1 MAREMKTTITI
12 SGKMDASLKKAVEA
26 AGASIKTVEAAA
38 KASKTPFDE
47 LSGTVNKQAKTLR
60 KLQNEYAGY
69 VVEGKKSSA
78 EAKNLKNQIK
88 TLSSELNNNRSKLE
102 DAEEAA
108 NKLSGG
114 YGKASGILEKLGVSA
129 GGSAGGFTIMKGAI
143 ANLVSGGIQWLIGK
157 CSEAV
162 SALWNLSEE
171 TQEYREDMGKLETA
185 WEAEGKSGDFATET
199 YKNFYAALGEEDRS
213 VEAVNHLAKL
223 VDTEKDMQ
231 KWTDIAT
238 GVWGT
243 FGDSLPVEGLTEA
256 ANETAKVGKVVGPLA
271 DALNWAGVNEDE
283 FNTKLAK
290 TANEQERAALIT
302 DTLTGLYG
310 KAAEKYKENNS
321 SIIAAR
327 KATSDF
333 TDAQAQLG
341 EKMEPLK
348 TKFTQL
354 KTQALMAIIPAISW
368 VISKLQQFGTFAQT
382 YIMPTLSVVAY
393 AVKNVFGSAWNAIK
407 PIISGVTKTLG
418 GLIQFVSGIFT
429 ANWRSAWEGVKNIFS
444 GIVESLVGVV
454 KAPINA
460 VIGVINGAISR
471 INGIS
476 VDIPDWVPIVGGKH
490 FGVNIPNIPMLAKGG
505 FTEGLSIA
513 GEAGTEAV
521 ISFNPAY
528 RKDNL
533 GYWAQAGR
541 MLGATTADF
550 SLTGGYGRTTSV
562 NLGGVSFSPTIY
574 GGGGNGTDIVE
585 QLRREYP
592 EFLDLLKDALRQEED
607 LVYA

>member
-1 MAREMKTTITI
+1 M
-12 SGKMDASLKKAVEA
+12 
-26 AGASIKTVEAAA
+26 
-38 KASKTPFDE
+38 
-47 LSGTVNKQAKTLR
+47 
-60 KLQNEYAGY
+60 
-69 VVEGKKSSA
+69 
-78 EAKNLKNQIK
+78 
-88 TLSSELNNNRSKLE
+88 
-102 DAEEAA
+102 
-108 NKLSGG
+108 
-114 YGKASGILEKLGVSA
+114 
-129 GGSAGGFTIMKGAI
+129 
-143 ANLVSGGIQWLIGK
+143 
-157 CSEAV
+157 
-162 SALWNLSEE
+162 
-171 TQEYREDMGKLETA
+171 
-185 WEAEGKSGDFATET
+185 
-199 YKNFYAALGEEDRS
+199 
-213 VEAVNHLAKL
+213 
-223 VDTEKDMQ
+223 
-231 KWTDIAT
+231 
-238 GVWGT
+238 
-243 FGDSLPVEGLTEA
+243 
-256 ANETAKVGKVVGPLA
+256 
-271 DALNWAGVNEDE
+271 
-283 FNTKLAK
+283 
-290 TANEQERAALIT
+290 
-302 DTLTGLYG
+302 
-310 KAAEKYKENNS
+310 
-321 SIIAAR
+321 
-327 KATSDF
+327 
-333 TDAQAQLG
+333 
-341 EKMEPLK
+341 
-348 TKFTQL
+348 
-354 KTQALMAIIPAISW
+354 
-368 VISKLQQFGTFAQT
+368 
-382 YIMPTLSVVAY
+382 
-393 AVKNVFGSAWNAIK
+393 
-407 PIISGVTKTLG
+407 G

>member
-78 EAKNLKNQIK
+78 EAKNLKTQIK

-157 CSEAV
+157 ASEAA
-162 SALWNLSEE
+162 SALWNLAEE
-171 TQEYREDMGKLETA
+171 TQEYREDLAKLDTSFGDAGKDTEVA
-185 WEAEGKSGDFATET
+185 YET
-199 YKNFYAALGEEDRS
+199 YKKFYGVLGEQDRS
-213 VEAVNHLAKL
+213 VEAVDHLAQF
-223 VDTEKDMQ
+223 VNTEKDMS
-231 KWTDIAT
+231 KWTTIAA
-238 GVWGT
+238 GVT
-243 FGDSLPVEGLTEA
+243 AKFGDSLPIEGLTEA
-256 ANETAKVGKVVGPLA
+256 ANETAKVGEVTGPLA
-271 DALNWAGVNEDE
+271 DALNWTTGEE
-283 FNTKLAK
+283 EKFNQKLAEC
-290 TANEQERAALIT
+290 NSEQERAKLIT
-302 DTLTGLYG
+302 DKLISQYG
-310 KAAEKYKENNS
+310 EAGKKYMENNA
-321 SIIAAR
+321 SIMANR
-327 KATSDF
+327 EATEDF
-333 TDAQAQLG
+333 TAAQAQLG

-348 TKFTQL
+348 TKFTQF
-354 KTQALMAIIPAISW
+354 KTQALLAIIP
-368 VISKLQQFGTFAQT
+368 VVSK
-382 YIMPTLSVVAY
+382 V
-393 AVKNVFGSAWNAIK
+393 
-407 PIISGVTKTLG
+407 
-418 GLIQFVSGIFT
+418 VSGFLWLSNKAFPIVTGAATKVSAVIQKIKSVLKSVIDFVRGVFSV
-429 ANWRSAWEGVKNIFS
+429 NWSAAWDSIVTTFGNIF
-444 GIVESLVGVV
+444 GKLAGFV
-454 KAPINA
+454 KAPFNA
-460 VIGVINGAISR
+460 VIGLINSAIGK

-476 VDIPDWVPIVGGKH
+476 FNLPKILGGGHVG
-490 FGVNIPNIPMLAKGG
+490 FNIPTIPMLAKGG

-533 GYWAQAGR
+533 GYWMQAGR

-550 SLTGGYGRTTSV
+550 SLTGSSGRTTSV

-592 EFLDLLKDALRQEED
+592 EFLDLLKDVLRQEED